1 MTKLRSTEN
10 EAQTEKSFLR
20 TNEQKRCSG
29 NGKPH
34 CGTCAV
40 DSITRHTLAVNVSAV
55 NLLTYMDRYGVRRPS
70 GPNGSISKSA
80 PTVLLH
86 SNSSN

>member
-1 MTKLRSTEN
+1 MIRKMTKLRSTEN

-70 GPNGSISKSA
+70 VPLPSQRQH
-80 PTVLLH
+80 L
-86 SNSSN
+86 